1 MNHKETKLNSP
12 SGDKNIL
19 LTVLGSVALAFLAIG
34 VALALVDGV
43 DDLPV

>member
-1 MNHKETKLNSP
+1 MNSP